1 MRKKESN
8 NGSKKGG
15 NLWVSKGEQDRNA
28 KLKSCYSLLQ
38 LLLLQKKK
46 KKKKKTGTVMK
57 LNKNC
62 LLPLTKN

>member
-46 KKKKKTGTVMK
+46 KKKKTVTVMK

>member
-46 KKKKKTGTVMK
+46 KKKTGTVMK